1 MLILGIN
8 DTHDASACLIKNG
21 KLLIALSEERLS
33 RVKNTGSLPIKSINH
48 IIKNF
53 NIKPH
58 DIDYVAVATQNKT
71 HLNAWNIVSDFS
83 AQDWLKL
90 NEEYYQKLK
99 NKTLHTKIR
108 KMFPNYKP
116 SIKLGYPINK
126 IPFISSDEAT
136 KTQVKQLKN
145 LRINTISKLLK
156 INKEKV
162 LFFDHHLCHAMYG
175 YFSNSKFL

>member
-58 DIDYVAVATQNKT
+58 DIDYVAVATQNIT

-116 SIKLGYPINK
+116 
-126 IPFISSDEAT
+126 
-136 KTQVKQLKN
+136 
-145 LRINTISKLLK
+145 
-156 INKEKV
+156 
-162 LFFDHHLCHAMYG
+162 
-175 YFSNSKFL
+175 